1 MKLWRPTPGGR
12 RSYVGGAQQLRPAW
26 VVTAETG
33 AGEDAGVRSGIG
45 DGREEDKETGTSA
58 PGAET

>member
-1 MKLWRPTPGGR
+1 M
-12 RSYVGGAQQLRPAW
+12 GGAQQLRPAW

-58 PGAET
+58 PGA